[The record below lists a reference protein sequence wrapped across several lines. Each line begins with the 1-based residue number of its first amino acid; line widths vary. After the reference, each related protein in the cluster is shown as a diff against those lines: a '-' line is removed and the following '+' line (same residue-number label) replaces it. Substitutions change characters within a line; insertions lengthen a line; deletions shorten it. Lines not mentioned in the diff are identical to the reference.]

1 MFFELAEV
9 LYVVQFT
16 SWTNEDYSETL
27 QALQLAVYARRV
39 ASSLAMPLAKT
50 EVLQS
55 ECQTGREHPFRRVF
69 LRLVFVNDA
78 SVRFDREG

>member
-16 SWTNEDYSETL
+16 CSTNDDHSDAV
-27 QALQLAVYARRV
+27 QALQLAVYDRCARR
-39 ASSLAMPLAKT
+39 ASTLGIGVGESA
-50 EVLQS
+50 
-55 ECQTGREHPFRRVF
+55 TGAQHSFRRVF

-78 SVRFDREG
+78 YVRLWAA